1 MNIGPVTARNR
12 FYQVPHCNGM
22 GDRLPRGMAAMRGTK
37 AEGGW
42 AVVRRSTEEVSI
54 DHGTDFTPSIEG
66 RLWDEGDIPYHAR
79 MVTARNRTPC
89 THMAR
94 WQRIDHG
101 TDFTPSIEGRLWDEG
116 DIPYHA
122 RMVDAVHAYGSLA
135 AIELCQQGIAC
146 ANLESRETPLAP
158 SAQTLITAGPLQARA
173 MDDLSDIRAVRAS
186 HRASALLAK
195 RAGYDIVY
203 VYAGHDL
210 SLAQH
215 FLLPRYNQRRDEYGG
230 SLENRVRLLRELI
243 EDTKEAVGDTCAVA
257 VRLAVDELL
266 GADGIEAAGEA
277 PDIIAMLAELPDLW
291 DVNIS
296 NWSNDSQTARF
307 AEEGYQDGYTAFV
320 KKLTSK
326 PVVGVGRYTSPDRMA
341 AMVAKGA
348 LDFIG
353 AARPSIADP
362 FLPKKI
368 EEGRIEDIRECIGC
382 NICVSGDRTYT
393 PIRCTQNPTMGEEWR
408 KGWHP
413 ERIPPAV
420 SGDAVLIV
428 GGGPAGLECARA
440 LGQRGYPV
448 TLAEASEALGGRV
461 RTESRLP
468 GMASYQRVADHRL
481 AAFHKL
487 PNVETY
493 LASELG
499 AEDAIAFGAPHIVL
513 ATGAEWR
520 RDGVGQ
526 RQRTPLPIDDAG
538 PAIYTPDDVMA
549 GQALVDGLVLVYDD
563 DGYIMAG
570 LIAEKLARDGR
581 SVTFMMPDDKVS
593 PWTDNTL
600 EQHAIQ
606 RRLLELG
613 VTIMAGRRLVAL
625 HGDVRHACVY
635 TGAEAELAAAA
646 VVLVTSRIS
655 NDGLWRELQTRAEAG
670 DVPWRSLTRIGDA
683 LAPATIAHAVYA
695 GHRYAREFDA
705 PAVEDTP
712 YKRERVTV

>member
-1 MNIGPVTARNR
+1 MGGRDPIFDILFEPVNIGPVTARNR

-22 GDRLPRGMAAMRGTK
+22 GDRLPRGMAAMRGIK

-42 AVVRRSTEEVSI
+42 AVVSTEEVSI
-54 DHGTDFTPSIEG
+54 DHGTDFSPSIEG
-66 RLWDEGDIPYHAR
+66 HLWDEGDIPYHA
-79 MVTARNRTPC
+79 
-89 THMAR
+89 H
-94 WQRIDHG
+94 
-101 TDFTPSIEGRLWDEG
+101 
-116 DIPYHA
+116 
-122 RMVDAVHAYGSLA
+122 MVDAVHAHGSLA

-158 SAQTLITAGPLQARA
+158 SAQTLIKAAPLQARA
-173 MDDLSDIRAVRAS
+173 MDLNDIRAVRAS

-266 GADGIEAAGEA
+266 GADGIEAEGEA

-307 AEEGYQDGYTAFV
+307 AEEGYQNGYTAFV
-320 KKLTSK
+320 KSLTSK

-382 NICVSGDRTYT
+382 NICVSGDMTYT
-393 PIRCTQNPTMGEEWR
+393 PIRCTQNPAMGEEWR

-413 ERIPPAV
+413 EHIPPAV

-440 LGQRGYPV
+440 LGQRGYSV
-448 TLAEASEALGGRV
+448 TLAEAGETLGGRV

-493 LASELG
+493 LASKLG
-499 AEDAIAFGAPHIVL
+499 AEDTMAFGAPHIVL
-513 ATGAEWR
+513 ATGARWR

-526 RQRTPLPIDDAG
+526 RQRLPLPITDTET
-538 PAIYTPDDVMA
+538 AIFTPDDIMA
-549 GQALVDGLVLVYDD
+549 GRAPADGPILVYDD

-570 LIAEKLARDGR
+570 LIAEKLTLDGR
-581 SVTFMMPDDKVS
+581 NVTLMMPDAKVS

-606 RRLLELG
+606 RRLLKLG
-613 VTIMAGRRLVAL
+613 VSILANRQLAAL
-625 HGDVRHACVY
+625 QGDVRHTCVY
-635 TGAEAELAAAA
+635 TGAEAELEMAA
-646 VVLVTSRIS
+646 VVLVTSRTS
-655 NDGLWRELQTRAEAG
+655 NDGLWRELQTHAEAG
-670 DVPWRSLTRIGDA
+670 EIPWRSLTRIGDA

-705 PAVEDTP
+705 PKAEGTP
-712 YKRERVTV
+712 YKRERATI

>member
-1 MNIGPVTARNR
+1 MSGRDPIFDILFEPVNIGPVTARNR

-42 AVVRRSTEEVSI
+42 AVVSTEEVS
-54 DHGTDFTPSIEG
+54 
-66 RLWDEGDIPYHAR
+66 
-79 MVTARNRTPC
+79 
-89 THMAR
+89 
-94 WQRIDHG
+94 IDHG

-173 MDDLSDIRAVRAS
+173 MDLSDIRAVRAS

-420 SGDAVLIV
+420 SGDAVLIA